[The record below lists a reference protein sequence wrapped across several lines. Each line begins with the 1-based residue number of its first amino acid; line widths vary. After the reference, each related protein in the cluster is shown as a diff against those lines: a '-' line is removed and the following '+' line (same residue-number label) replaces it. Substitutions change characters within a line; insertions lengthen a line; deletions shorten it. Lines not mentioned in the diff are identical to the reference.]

1 MALDLSGSSLLCEYL
16 QWWQQGE
23 KRRLMDKKRSGTTV
37 NSQRCPIFAN
47 ISQFYTFDKNQI
59 IGGYLYGLN

>member
-1 MALDLSGSSLLCEYL
+1 
-16 QWWQQGE
+16 
-23 KRRLMDKKRSGTTV
+23 MDKKRSGTTV